1 MTTPVKGKIFWHLD
15 QISELIT
22 QGEGLDSDEMGQ
34 VIEAIEKI
42 NELVAY
48 YMEQVQTMGTQVP
61 IVFYNQTFWTTFN
74 IIEVQ

>member
-48 YMEQVQTMGTQVP
+48 YME
-61 IVFYNQTFWTTFN
+61 
-74 IIEVQ
+74 